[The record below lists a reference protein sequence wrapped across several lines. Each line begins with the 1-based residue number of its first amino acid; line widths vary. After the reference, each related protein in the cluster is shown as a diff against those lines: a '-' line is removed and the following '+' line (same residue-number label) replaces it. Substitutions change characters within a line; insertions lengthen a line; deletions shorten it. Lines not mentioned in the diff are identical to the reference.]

1 MKIPNY
7 IQANV
12 IKLEK
17 LIFASNQLLNEIE
30 TWVEKHGGDVLDD
43 DYQSQVK
50 DSSQYGAYRLDLVA
64 LKEYMKDR

>member
-30 TWVEKHGGDVLDD
+30 TWVEKHGGDVLDE
-43 DYQSQVK
+43 DYQNQVK
-50 DSSQYGAYRLDLVA
+50 DSGLYGAYRLDLVA